1 MSRRRLPDRR
11 AAQICMF
18 EHGDRIYR
26 ATFGCFANGDLAEIF
41 LDTGKPNATLQAH
54 ADDSAVL
61 VSLLLQNGVPPNT
74 IKRSI
79 TGPISTAL
87 DIWLAMVGVMSECH
101 ITRQL
106 AIFALRSFELA
117 DRVAVGELELID
129 GVDWPSKPPAGP
141 A

>member
-1 MSRRRLPDRR
+1 
-11 AAQICMF
+11 
-18 EHGDRIYR
+18 
-26 ATFGCFANGDLAEIF
+26 
-41 LDTGKPNATLQAH
+41 
-54 ADDSAVL
+54 
-61 VSLLLQNGVPPNT
+61 
-74 IKRSI
+74 
-79 TGPISTAL
+79 
-87 DIWLAMVGVMSECH
+87 MSECH